1 MKIFALP
8 LLLGIYALGAE
19 PTVEQQQERYE
30 HGAASCVDVLK
41 AQEDALLK
49 ELIDCPLPLIE
60 VEGDN
65 PLEAYMQILMAQGE
79 ATQQDVQ
86 KAQEDWLRL
95 LQMGVVLRGL
105 QPCDKLT
112 ALQKNLQEQQQL
124 AQKKVDAGVGNK
136 LELLIAKAKLAA
148 WFNTH

>member
-1 MKIFALP
+1 
-8 LLLGIYALGAE
+8 
-19 PTVEQQQERYE
+19 
-30 HGAASCVDVLK
+30 
-41 AQEDALLK
+41 
-49 ELIDCPLPLIE
+49 
-60 VEGDN
+60 
-65 PLEAYMQILMAQGE
+65 MQILMAQGE

-95 LQMGVVLRGL
+95 LQIGVVLRGL
-105 QPCDKLT
+105 QPGDKLT

-124 AQKKVDAGVGNK
+124 AQKKADAGVGNK